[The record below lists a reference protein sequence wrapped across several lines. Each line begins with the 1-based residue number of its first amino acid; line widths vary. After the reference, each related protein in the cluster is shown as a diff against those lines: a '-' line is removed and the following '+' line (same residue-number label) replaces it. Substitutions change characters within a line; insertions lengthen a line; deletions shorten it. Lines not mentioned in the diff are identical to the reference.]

1 MTALCLQIEKNL
13 NKVLNHCTFLDKYPF
28 NNFPHSY
35 AIKQLGCVSVFN
47 LRFIVQLVSGSSLE
61 DPFYIATYYLRTMT
75 HSLHIINTQLKLVS
89 VLIRSGNMFRK
100 ICINLH
106 WIALSILLLLVI
118 PIAIM
123 NNLHTIDGGQ
133 LGHDIIMVSLNI
145 FFTWLLF
152 RNKDAR
158 YEDARK

>member
-1 MTALCLQIEKNL
+1 
-13 NKVLNHCTFLDKYPF
+13 
-28 NNFPHSY
+28 
-35 AIKQLGCVSVFN
+35 
-47 LRFIVQLVSGSSLE
+47 
-61 DPFYIATYYLRTMT
+61 MT

-100 ICINLH
+100 IWINLH

>member
-1 MTALCLQIEKNL
+1 
-13 NKVLNHCTFLDKYPF
+13 
-28 NNFPHSY
+28 
-35 AIKQLGCVSVFN
+35 
-47 LRFIVQLVSGSSLE
+47 
-61 DPFYIATYYLRTMT
+61 
-75 HSLHIINTQLKLVS
+75 
-89 VLIRSGNMFRK
+89 
-100 ICINLH
+100 
-106 WIALSILLLLVI
+106 
-118 PIAIM
+118 M